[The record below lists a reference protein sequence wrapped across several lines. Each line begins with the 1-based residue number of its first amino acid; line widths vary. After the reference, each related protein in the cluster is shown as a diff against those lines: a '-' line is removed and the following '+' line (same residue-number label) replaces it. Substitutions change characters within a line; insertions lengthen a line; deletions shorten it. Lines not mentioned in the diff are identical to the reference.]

1 MHRHSRTWCLSSHT
15 LCFHPYHSLYQ
26 FFFFFLMIRRP
37 PRSTLFPYTT
47 LFRSARAEGR
57 HRVRR
62 AHRRQEEAQV
72 GRLPGDGA
80 QGLLQPLG
88 QGGRAQGPVRVLR
101 AGGAAAARQVPRRG
115 RGDARQSQRQGP
127 DHRRGAQARRALP
140 ALGRGEDPHF
150 GVRQAVV
157 PPGGGA
163 QGDGRLQ
170 AQREVHPRQPCAAAR
185 RGRAVPVRAAPR
197 RAASGELHH
206 AARRRD
212 APEDLGGREAARRR
226 VRLRRAQRPRGAQL
240 RDQPSRPGIA
250 LIRIAAETP
259 WYDLFSRG
267 ARDWLRH
274 NQKVREAVKETLPAL
289 LAGADLMSQPGHRTV
304 LVPVKILEHAR
315 LRLLEPEVRQG
326 AGQGRGEPGEVLQP
340 GREDGE
346 RAAQPGGTQDGEIR
360 FVVELKIDEIVD
372 WLWEEL
378 KLPELKPRRAA
389 ALDEPDYVREGW
401 DRHGARAR
409 LDRRRTV
416 KEAVKRRAIQDDPV
430 AFTNDDLRFRQLV
443 KRATP
448 SINAAVIFALD
459 VSGSMDEA

>member
-1 MHRHSRTWCLSSHT
+1 M
-15 LCFHPYHSLYQ
+15 
-26 FFFFFLMIRRP
+26 
-37 PRSTLFPYTT
+37 
-47 LFRSARAEGR
+47 
-57 HRVRR
+57 
-62 AHRRQEEAQV
+62 
-72 GRLPGDGA
+72 
-80 QGLLQPLG
+80 
-88 QGGRAQGPVRVLR
+88 
-101 AGGAAAARQVPRRG
+101 
-115 RGDARQSQRQGP
+115 
-127 DHRRGAQARRALP
+127 
-140 ALGRGEDPHF
+140 
-150 GVRQAVV
+150 
-157 PPGGGA
+157 
-163 QGDGRLQ
+163 
-170 AQREVHPRQPCAAAR
+170 
-185 RGRAVPVRAAPR
+185 
-197 RAASGELHH
+197 
-206 AARRRD
+206 
-212 APEDLGGREAARRR
+212 
-226 VRLRRAQRPRGAQL
+226 
-240 RDQPSRPGIA
+240 
-250 LIRIAAETP
+250 IRIAAETP

-340 GREDGE
+340 GREEGE

-389 ALDEPDYVREGW
+389 ALDDPDYVREGW
-401 DRHGARAR
+401 DRRGAPAR

-416 KEAVKRRAIQDDPV
+416 REAVKRRAIQDDPV

-448 SINAAVIFALD
+448 TINAAVIFALD
-459 VSGSMDEA
+459 VSGSMDEAQRRLAKTFFFFALQGIRRQYARVDTVFLAHAAQAWEFEESQFFQAASSGGTLASSAFRLALEVMQARYDPSRYNVYFFYASDGENAAEDREGAASLLADLTGQTNYAGYVETGGGAAYRPRETQLAEIFGEMKAKGRPVGASRLGSQDDVWRAIGELFREQAKND